1 MIDIDD
7 LRERLRDVEFRM
19 PDPPR
24 WRPAPDRG
32 THPGKTRLLG
42 ENEREALLIKIA
54 DRLRML
60 EQRAEA
66 ERQAGKEL
74 GDALN
79 AFAEGLEQ
87 ALSRIDPKLEQLLY
101 TFDPSA
107 LDTIKAMTRLREAA
121 GQGHEYLSLRRG
133 QQKKRSLA
141 PETLLFGMLYSLACE
156 VIGRTGISYRGPS
169 FRFIEACAA
178 MLGVTVPQSPR
189 ALPNPDRQDDKAA
202 AER

>member
-1 MIDIDD
+1 
-7 LRERLRDVEFRM
+7 M
-19 PDPPR
+19 PR
-24 WRPAPDRG
+24 
-32 THPGKTRLLG
+32 TTRLLG

-54 DRLRML
+54 DRLRMF
-60 EQRAEA
+60 EQRYRSMKAEA

-178 MLGVTVPQSPR
+178 MLGVTVPQGPR
-189 ALPNPDRQDDKAA
+189 ALPNLIAKMIKPRLSASESGEDNRVQ
-202 AER
+202 RS

>member
-1 MIDIDD
+1 M
-7 LRERLRDVEFRM
+7 F
-19 PDPPR
+19 
-24 WRPAPDRG
+24 
-32 THPGKTRLLG
+32 
-42 ENEREALLIKIA
+42 
-54 DRLRML
+54 
-60 EQRAEA
+60 EQRYRSMKAEA

-141 PETLLFGMLYSLACE
+141 PETLLFGILYWASAQFGLRSDWAHGHILSRP
-156 VIGRTGISYRGPS
+156 VFS
-169 FRFIEACAA
+169 FH
-178 MLGVTVPQSPR
+178 
-189 ALPNPDRQDDKAA
+189 
-202 AER
+202 